1 MTYAL
6 NYIRQ
11 DQITDEDKLDFVA
24 KKIEAWKDELIG
36 NYLRVFDS
44 NIPQLLL
51 MQQSPLFEIERYL
64 YNNFRLT
71 NEGIVL
77 FGQVVTD
84 KKISKRLHKIFNL
97 PYSKPTTELQRKYNK
112 FVHWMDST
120 SQDKRYFVTLQNE
133 KVFSYDESKEVL
145 DRKLDSFR
153 RMYLK
158 YPIAFFSEV
167 GKKEGLYHYHII
179 LNHLDDVKRLK
190 QFAGKHG
197 LKVHSDRIHD
207 GIYLYNRLFN
217 YARKSK
223 NFYSYR
229 T

>member
-1 MTYAL
+1 MTYAST
-6 NYIRQ
+6 YVKT
-11 DQITDEDKLDFVA
+11 DQITDEDRFDFVA
-24 KKIEAWKDELIG
+24 TKIQLWKDELIA
-36 NYLRVFDS
+36 NYIRLFDC
-44 NIPQLLL
+44 NIPQKILIEN
-51 MQQSPLFEIERYL
+51 SIFHIERYL
-64 YNNFRLT
+64 SNNYKFT
-71 NEGIVL
+71 NEGIIL
-77 FGQVVTD
+77 FDSVVAD
-84 KKISKRLHKIFNL
+84 QKISKRLHKIFNL

-112 FVHWMDST
+112 FVQWMDST
-120 SQDKRYFVTLQNE
+120 SQEKRYFVTLQNE

-153 RMYLK
+153 RVYLK
-158 YPIAFFSEV
+158 YPIAFFSEI

-179 LNHLDDVKRLK
+179 INHLDDVKQLK
-190 QFAGKHG
+190 KFAKKHG
-197 LKVHSDRIHD
+197 LKVHADRIHD